1 MNASDEQMRR
11 RLLFGGI
18 AAAIVALL
26 VIIPI
31 VGSVASPRT
40 PPTPPPAGDCA
51 STVDYYRYKVDVD
64 NNGPAAPTEVD
75 AAKAEL
81 HARRCTDPA
90 LVAQHASYQSGSFAG
105 TQALLDV
112 TNGYVNDRSSWVNA
126 VAIMEAAE
134 AQCSASVV
142 EMSGPYKTM
151 YMQGTQPVPSSYPAD
166 PDRPSYLVL
175 RFSCPNGSE
184 WNYKLDC
191 GFQPVGQFPPPPE
204 TPAPPASST
213 PSCSVNCGPPPST
226 CTYNCVSTTI
236 PPTTTPPTTPPV
248 TCPPQGCKPYVPPTP
263 EMCADPAHPCQPG
276 VGPSVPRPPDPT
288 QPTVTVTPAPTV
300 LPPPAT
306 LPQPQPTVS
315 VPITSPPTAPA

>member
-40 PPTPPPAGDCA
+40 PPAPPPAGDCA

-90 LVAQHASYQSGSFAG
+90 LVAQHASYQSSYFAG

-112 TNGYVNDRSSWVNA
+112 TNGYVNDRASWANA
-126 VAIMEAAE
+126 VGIMEAAE

-142 EMSGPYKTM
+142 EMSGPYQTM

-166 PDRPSYLVL
+166 PDRPSYQVL

-191 GFQPVGQFPPPPE
+191 GFQPVGQFPSPPEGTPPPQ
-204 TPAPPASST
+204 ST
-213 PSCSVNCGPPPST
+213 PPTGGPTPTTPPTCTRNCGPT
-226 CTYNCVSTTI
+226 
-236 PPTTTPPTTPPV
+236 PTTTPPSTTPPT

-263 EMCADPAHPCQPG
+263 EMCADPARPCQPG
-276 VGPSVPRPPDPT
+276 VGPSVPRPADPA
-288 QPTVTVTPAPTV
+288 QPTTTYTPPVTV
-300 LPPPAT
+300 LPPPNP
-306 LPQPQPTVS
+306 LPPGPSTTVS
-315 VPITSPPTAPA
+315 TPNTTLKTAPA